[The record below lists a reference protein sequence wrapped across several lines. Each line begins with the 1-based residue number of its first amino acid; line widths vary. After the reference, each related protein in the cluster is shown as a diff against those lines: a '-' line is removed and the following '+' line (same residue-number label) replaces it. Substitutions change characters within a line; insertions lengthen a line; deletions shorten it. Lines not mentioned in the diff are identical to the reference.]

1 MFYQIAY
8 YVVFGLPVVAWGGI
22 LTLISMLT
30 TATLGYLFHT
40 GKAVFPFYW
49 HWGMALT
56 TITLAILHGTLG
68 ILALLGF

>member
-1 MFYQIAY
+1 M
-8 YVVFGLPVVAWGGI
+8 
-22 LTLISMLT
+22 ISMLT